1 MLNFKVTGTMDH
13 PVPSSVPQDTHWTET
28 SLTGVNILLLLLT
41 HSNPSFCGQASVRI
55 HSLLNC
61 RPLTGC
67 EEAAYLLSSVNQIC
81 SSMSITEGSE
91 HYAYLI
97 PLVAIIVDKSYD
109 LLQMDVRVPHV
120 PLPTEISATL
130 EDLRKY
136 ILAPDNAEWQNFI
149 QQTVN
154 PLADHYRSMSMRLF
168 HMNMTLSWN
177 HCHEMMLMGARKRN
191 QQIGLEKLR
200 FQVTSCHGDLAGT

>member
-1 MLNFKVTGTMDH
+1 MLTFKGTVIGDQ
-13 PVPSSVPQDTHWTET
+13 PVPSLISHDAHWTET

-41 HSNPSFCGQASVRI
+41 HSNPSFCGQGSVRI
-55 HSLLNC
+55 HSLLNG

-67 EEAAYLLSSVNQIC
+67 EEAAYLLSSVNQLC
-81 SSMSITEGSE
+81 ASMSITEGSE

-97 PLVAIIVDKSYD
+97 PLMAIIIDKSYD
-109 LLQMDVRVPHV
+109 LLQMDVRVPNV

-136 ILAPDNAEWQNFI
+136 ILAADNTDWQNFI
-149 QQTVN
+149 EHIVN
-154 PLADHYRSMSMRLF
+154 PLADHYRSMTIRLF

-191 QQIGLEKLR
+191 QQIALEKLR
-200 FQVTSCHGDLAGT
+200 FQVTSRHGYVVGR